1 MELKS
6 ILGEIEANKAKIKRL
21 QKEIKDLQ
29 NMAVAT
35 GHYTWTYTRNG
46 ELATK
51 FGVIGSEKAPSR
63 DWWQK
68 RRPRTYEILCEKAK
82 DRSHPDHSAFWKKPT
97 LLFSVA

>member
-6 ILGEIEANKAKIKRL
+6 ILGEIEVNRKEIKRL

-29 NMAVAT
+29 NMAVTT
-35 GHYTWTYTRNG
+35 GHYTWAYSING
-46 ELATK
+46 KLATK
-51 FGVIGSEKAPSR
+51 FGVVGVEKAPSR
-63 DWWQK
+63 EWWETH
-68 RRPRTYEILCEKAK
+68 RRSSYERHCERTK